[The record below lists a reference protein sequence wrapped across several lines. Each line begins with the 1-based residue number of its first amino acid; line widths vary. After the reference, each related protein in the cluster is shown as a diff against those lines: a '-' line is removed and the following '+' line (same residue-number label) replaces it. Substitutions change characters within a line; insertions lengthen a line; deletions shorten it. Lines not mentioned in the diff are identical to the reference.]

1 MQRRKCEICGEW
13 IEPEDEAWR
22 VGDEAI
28 HQGCANV
35 KENLNINNKQDGE
48 L

>member
-1 MQRRKCEICGEW
+1 MQRKKCEICGEW
-13 IEPEDEAWR
+13 IDPEDEAWR

-35 KENLNINNKQDGE
+35 KELIIKNKKND
-48 L
+48 